1 MEKEKKIASNKIL
14 WIFAIG
20 QLGWSMLAGIITN
33 WMVKFYEPD
42 ELPEGHSLF
51 TPQGRIFLGLLT
63 ALGIITATGRLFDA
77 VTDPFI
83 AGKSDSFKHRLG
95 RRIPFMRIAAIPF
108 GVMTVLI
115 FTLPFKGES
124 YGNFGFLFLFCMLFY
139 LCMTAYCTPYNALI
153 PELGRTQQ
161 TRINLSTYIS
171 VTYFLGSGVSYLV
184 PNIAGIF
191 SGSMGYTNSFRL
203 TVGILSAI
211 AVVCMLIPAFAI
223 DENTYADT
231 TPTQGTAFSSLMA
244 TFKNGDFR
252 TFVAS
257 DIFYWIGLTM
267 FQTGLP
273 FYITTLL
280 GLDEKW
286 TFPMFAAMTFFSL
299 LCYAPVNIFAKRMG
313 KKKLISFAF
322 MFFSVTFLVTAF
334 AGVLPIPSVVYGFI
348 IAALAA
354 VPMAILGILP
364 QAVVADISE
373 SDKLRSGENR
383 QGMFYAARTFAF
395 KMGQSLAMLLFT
407 SIKTINSD
415 VKAGQSGYGL
425 GLRITAI
432 LATILCLLGGFIF
445 MRYDEKTVITSIE
458 NQKGEQ

>member
-1 MEKEKKIASNKIL
+1 MENKKIASNKIL
-14 WIFAIG
+14 WIFAVG
-20 QLGWSMLAGIITN
+20 QLGWSTLAGIITN
-33 WMVKFYEPD
+33 WLVKFYEPD
-42 ELPEGHSLF
+42 KLPEGHSYF
-51 TPQGRIFLGLLT
+51 IPQGRIVLGLLT
-63 ALGIITATGRLFDA
+63 AMGVIAAAGRIFDA
-77 VTDPFI
+77 VTDPYI
-83 AGKSDSFKHRLG
+83 AGKSDGFKHRLG
-95 RRIPFMRIAAIPF
+95 RRIPFMRVAAIPF

-124 YGNFGFLFLFCMLFY
+124 YGNFGLLFLFCMLFY

-153 PELGRTQQ
+153 PELGRTQK

-171 VTYFLGSGVSYLV
+171 VTYFFGSGISYLV

-191 SGSMGYTNSFRL
+191 SGAMGYTNSFRL

-211 AVVCMLIPAFAI
+211 AVVCMLVPAFLI
-223 DENTYADT
+223 DENAYADT
-231 TPTQGTAFSSLMA
+231 TPTNGTAFGSLMA
-244 TFKNGDFR
+244 TFRNGDFR

-280 GLDEKW
+280 GLKETW
-286 TFPMFAAMTFFSL
+286 AFPMFAAMTFFSL
-299 LCYAPVNIFAKRMG
+299 LCYAPVNIFAKKMG
-313 KKKLISFAF
+313 KKKLIAFAF
-322 MFFSVTFLVTAF
+322 MFFSVTFLVTAL
-334 AGVLPIPSVVYGFI
+334 AGILPIPGVAYGFI

-373 SDKLRSGENR
+373 ADKIETGESR

-415 VKAGQSGYGL
+415 VPSSESGYGL

-432 LATILCLLGGFIF
+432 LATVLCLIGGLIF
-445 MRYDEKTVITSIE
+445 FRYNEKDVIAKLESANKE
-458 NQKGEQ
+458 D

>member
-1 MEKEKKIASNKIL
+1 MENKKIASTKIL
-14 WIFAIG
+14 WIFAVG
-20 QLGWSMLAGIITN
+20 QLGWSTLAGIITN

-42 ELPEGHSLF
+42 TLPEGHSYF

-63 ALGIITATGRLFDA
+63 CLGIITATGRLFDA

-83 AGKSDSFKHRLG
+83 AGKSDSFKHKLG
-95 RRIPFMRIAAIPF
+95 RRIPFMRVAAIPF

-115 FTLPFKGES
+115 FTLPFDGAS
-124 YGNFGFLFLFCMLFY
+124 YGNFGLLFLFCMLFY

-153 PELGRTQQ
+153 PELGRTQE

-171 VTYFLGSGVSYLV
+171 VTYFFGSGISYLV

-211 AVVCMLIPAFAI
+211 AVVCMLIPAFLI

-231 TPTQGTAFSSLMA
+231 TPTEGTAFGSLMA

-273 FYITTLL
+273 FYIETLL
-280 GLDEKW
+280 GLEEKW
-286 TFPMFAAMTFFSL
+286 TFPMFAAMTFMSL
-299 LCYAPVNIFAKRMG
+299 VFYAPVNIMAKKMG

-322 MFFSVTFLVTAF
+322 MFFSVTFLVTSL
-334 AGVLPIPSVVYGFI
+334 AGVLPIPGVAYGFI
-348 IAALAA
+348 IAVLAA
-354 VPMAILGILP
+354 LPMAILGILP

-373 SDKLRSGENR
+373 ADKTKTGESR

-407 SIKTINSD
+407 SIKTINAD
-415 VKAGQSGYGL
+415 VEKGNSGYGL
-425 GLRITAI
+425 GLRITAV
-432 LATILCLLGGFIF
+432 LATVLCVIGGLIF
-445 MRYDEKTVITSIE
+445 MRYKEDTVISTINKEDSDA
-458 NQKGEQ
+458 